1 MSAKHTRT
9 PRKLVVDPD
18 LLMNLAGDE
27 KAVRRAR
34 RRLVEEAR
42 AGTVIISPRSAAS
55 RAVDDPTAREPRS
68 R

>member
-1 MSAKHTRT
+1 MSAKDTRT

-18 LLMNLAGDE
+18 LLMNLGGDE
-27 KAVRRAR
+27 RAVRRAR

-42 AGTVIISPRSAAS
+42 AGAVVISPRSAVS
-55 RAVDDPTAREPRS
+55 RAVDGPTAREPRS

>member
-1 MSAKHTRT
+1 MSTGDGPP

-34 RRLVEEAR
+34 ARLERDAR